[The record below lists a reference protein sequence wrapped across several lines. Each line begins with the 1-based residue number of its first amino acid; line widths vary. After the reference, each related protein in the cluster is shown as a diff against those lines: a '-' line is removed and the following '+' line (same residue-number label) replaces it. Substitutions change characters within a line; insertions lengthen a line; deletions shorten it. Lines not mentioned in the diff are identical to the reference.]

1 MIHQTLS
8 ATEASRNFSD
18 LINKTLYM
26 KQTTTLLRG
35 GQPVA
40 KVIPIHE
47 STITGAELA
56 KRIKSKNL
64 TPEEDAEDWML
75 PVKEFL
81 STQKLPD
88 IQWD

>member
-1 MIHQTLS
+1 MKNETLS

-35 GQPVA
+35 GKPVA
-40 KVIPIHE
+40 KVIPVTKD
-47 STITGAELA
+47 SVTGEELA

-64 TPEEDAEDWML
+64 TPEENAEDWML

-81 STQKLPD
+81 STHKLPD

>member
-1 MIHQTLS
+1 MKHETLS
-8 ATEASRNFSD
+8 ATKASRNFSD

-40 KVIPIHE
+40 KVIPIDE
-47 STITGAELA
+47 KTITGSELA
-56 KRIKSKNL
+56 KRVKSKNL
-64 TPEEDAEDWML
+64 TPEENAEDWML

>member
-1 MIHQTLS
+1 MKNETLS

-18 LINKTLYM
+18 LINK
-26 KQTTTLLRG
+26 
-35 GQPVA
+35 QPVA
-40 KVIPIHE
+40 KVIPVTKD
-47 STITGAELA
+47 SVTGEELA

-64 TPEEDAEDWML
+64 TPEENAEDWML

>member
-1 MIHQTLS
+1 MKHETLS
-8 ATEASRNFSD
+8 ATKASRNFSD

-47 STITGAELA
+47 KTITGAELA
-56 KRIKSKNL
+56 NRIKSKNL

>member
-1 MIHQTLS
+1 MKNETLS

-40 KVIPIHE
+40 KVIPMNKKSI
-47 STITGAELA
+47 SGAELA
-56 KRIKSKNL
+56 KKLKAKNL
-64 TPEEDAEDWML
+64 IPEENAENWIL

-81 STQKLPD
+81 SAQKLPD

>member
-1 MIHQTLS
+1 MKHETLS
-8 ATEASRNFSD
+8 ATKASRNFSD

-47 STITGAELA
+47 KTITGGELA
-56 KRIKSKNL
+56 KRTKAKNL
-64 TPEEDAEDWML
+64 TSEENAEDWML

-81 STQKLPD
+81 SAQKLPD

>member
-1 MIHQTLS
+1 MKNETLS

-40 KVIPIHE
+40 KVIPIDE
-47 STITGAELA
+47 NTITGAELA

-64 TPEEDAEDWML
+64 TSEEDAEDWML

-88 IQWD
+88 IKWD

>member
-1 MIHQTLS
+1 MKNETLS
-8 ATEASRNFSD
+8 ATKASRNFSD

-26 KQTTTLLRG
+26 KQTT
-35 GQPVA
+35 
-40 KVIPIHE
+40 IHE
-47 STITGAELA
+47 KTITGAELA

-81 STQKLPD
+81 SPQKLPD

>member
-1 MIHQTLS
+1 MKNETIT
-8 ATEASRNFSD
+8 ATKASRNFSD

-26 KQTTTLLRG
+26 KQTTSLLRG

-40 KVIPIHE
+40 KVIPIDE
-47 STITGAELA
+47 NTITGAELT

-64 TPEEDAEDWML
+64 TPDEDAEDWML
-75 PVKEFL
+75 PVKKFL
-81 STQKLPD
+81 STQRLPY

>member
-1 MIHQTLS
+1 MKNETLS

-40 KVIPIHE
+40 KVIPVAKE
-47 STITGAELA
+47 SVTGEELA
-56 KRIKSKNL
+56 KLWEGKPRISDENGEDWLNL
-64 TPEEDAEDWML
+64 T
-75 PVKEFL
+75 KEIRSEL
-81 STQKLPD
+81 KLPESK
-88 IQWD
+88 WD